1 MIKTIIALIP
11 FAIFCLLGANLYVKY
26 LVEKQFDEIEEELF
40 KEQNMLNNKGSS
52 ILGILIF
59 GFILGI
65 GGTMGYKTVNTISNS
80 IGNPHINHLCK
91 HTEEQCKK
99 IIKIPEFMEWVD
111 FAHCKNC
118 RDIYNKVYEE
128 EAEKF
133 RKALFKIM
141 LFLLGL
147 VGGSFFL
154 CLILGS
160 VCDIIYGNKKST
172 SIEKLLSKQIGNKK
186 IKFYLRDEYKKCYE
200 VYDEDKNKYLVPF
213 KNITKEQSNGR

>member
-1 MIKTIIALIP
+1 
-11 FAIFCLLGANLYVKY
+11 
-26 LVEKQFDEIEEELF
+26 
-40 KEQNMLNNKGSS
+40 MLNNKGSS

-118 RDIYNKVYEE
+118 RDIYNKVYKEVYADKIE

-133 RKALFKIM
+133 RKALFKII

-154 CLILGS
+154 SLILGS
-160 VCDIIYGNKKST
+160 MCDIIYGNKKST